1 MAPSASTTP
10 PPSVSPQPPTLT
22 LPTTGSQHP
31 LFLYGT
37 AWKSTST
44 TDLVSTAL
52 SAGFR
57 GLDTANQP
65 KHYREDLIRPALA
78 LFSRNSLFIQTKFSS
93 PAGQDPETIPYDPA
107 APLQKQVRASV
118 ERSLE
123 NLGVECLDALLLH
136 SPLRTLEATISAWKV
151 LEGFVAAGKIKHIG
165 ISNCSLPILAAL
177 YSSPVISVPPS
188 IVQNRF
194 YEDTGYDL
202 SLLDFCREHGI
213 VYQSFWTLTANPGV
227 VKSEIV
233 RKVAAERGW
242 TREQAMYALVLAL
255 GRGWEVG
262 GGVCVLNGTT
272 NEERMK
278 ADLEIVG
285 EIDGIKEDDVSE
297 FRDLLKTAYR

>member
-1 MAPSASTTP
+1 MAPSANATP
-10 PPSVSPQPPTLT
+10 PPSVCPQPPTLT

-44 TDLVSTAL
+44 TDLVSAAL

-78 LFSRNSLFIQTKFSS
+78 LFPRNSLFIQTKFSS
-93 PAGQDPETIPYDPA
+93 PAGQDPATIPYDPT

-118 ERSLE
+118 EHSLE
-123 NLGVECLDALLLH
+123 NLGVECLDALLLR

-202 SLLDFCREHGI
+202 SLLEFCREHGI
-213 VYQSFWTLTANPGV
+213 VYQSFWTLTANPGIV
-227 VKSEIV
+227 RSEIV
-233 RKVAAERGW
+233 RKVAAGRGW

-255 GRGWEVG
+255 GRGWEAG

-272 NEERMK
+272 NAERMK

-285 EIDGIKEDDVSE
+285 EIDGIKESDVEE